1 MASNFS
7 CVTKKTMVVVLE
19 IWNKIWGQCEWIKN
33 EILQHTARFVSDNSQ
48 ETEYFESEDV

>member
-33 EILQHTARFVSDNSQ
+33 EILQHIARFVSDNSQ